1 MTAPKAARP
10 APVDPTELAPNEDPT
25 ARTFT
30 IGQVLSIAATRTT
43 RRRPDR
49 RPTMGNGW
57 GNPLLV
63 AAFVLVLAIAFAIIC
78 AGVASIRKGGRDG

>member
-1 MTAPKAARP
+1 
-10 APVDPTELAPNEDPT
+10 
-25 ARTFT
+25 
-30 IGQVLSIAATRTT
+30 
-43 RRRPDR
+43 
-49 RPTMGNGW
+49 MGNGW